1 MASLRGFRMAGLVSI
16 VPVAGFVALQACS
29 TSVVDLMGN
38 GGDTRDATTV
48 SDGALS
54 CATPNADCPCG
65 TPGESV
71 ECGKVFRQSA
81 DYISCSMGKRT
92 CGTDGKWGTCVGDTI
107 ATRNVPG
114 EILGTKANNGVIET
128 KGLGASESCAVANPC
143 DPACSNFID
152 TPTGLDGGAEA
163 GFQVVDGAVVPN
175 STTTTCPAGTL
186 FCFLPTCAAGAT
198 TSIQGVVYDPA
209 GRNPLSNV
217 TVFVPT
223 TTDPLPPIPVG
234 PVADAC
240 GGVPNVTAMAT
251 AVTDVNGKFEIK
263 NLPVGVDVP
272 LVIQIGK
279 WRRQFTIAKASVT
292 QCVANDFTTATANVD
307 STVGGVTKSVK
318 LPLFRLPST
327 QAEGN
332 IPQMAISQ
340 GGSDPMPCL
349 FSKIGLAYSEFTTNA
364 EAGRMHVFEGQ
375 NSNGDPWGKVR
386 GATAPAASASLW
398 NSLTNLK
405 KYDIVLT
412 SCEGAPNDGTKPATA
427 KNAVRD
433 YVNAGGRFYATHWHE
448 TWFHNNPQAD
458 WKGVANWTG
467 KDRGDNDTG
476 QFSVVTSFARGVA
489 FRDWLAARG
498 ALDIAPAVDKITLGE
513 WREDMYE
520 PLGNTKSFIE
530 SPAGT
535 LNWAGNVRQTT
546 KFITFDAPIANS
558 PATQYGRAVLSDIHV
573 SPGDNASNVPDSCTK
588 KAPIPCT
595 TAPECTPFGGNS
607 CSGGVC
613 YDAGGGKMSATAVL
627 PCTDDAQCGSPL
639 QCINGR
645 CLNGMTAQEK
655 ALEYL
660 FFDLGAC
667 VTSAPAPTPKTT
679 YSDAVFVRDYVAT
692 CPAQK
697 QPRWAYFDY
706 QGNFPGAIANDPSGT
721 SMELR
726 FVTAVDQAALNAA
739 SKPATAMWTVKGKQ
753 TVSTWT
759 GVDVAPLLPGGASQ
773 SYLRVFIDL
782 KASTDRQSAPALTG
796 WRQGYTCVDAE

>member
-29 TSVVDLMGN
+29 TSVDLMGN

-128 KGLGASESCAVANPC
+128 KGLGGSESCAVANPC

-292 QCVANDFTTATANVD
+292 QCVANDFTGAKANVD

-332 IPQMAISQ
+332 IPQMGISL
-340 GGSDPMPCL
+340 GGSDPFLCL
-349 FSKIGLAYSEFTTNA
+349 FPKIGMNYSEFTDKSGD
-364 EAGRMHVFEGQ
+364 GRMHVYRGFDSSGKAWGQ
-375 NSNGDPWGKVR
+375 LR
-386 GATAPAASASLW
+386 GANPPSASTDLW
-398 NSLTNLK
+398 NSTTNLK

-412 SCEGAPNDGTKPATA
+412 SCEGAANDANKPATA

-433 YVNAGGRFYATHWHE
+433 YVNAGGRFYATHWHQ
-448 TWFHNNPQAD
+448 TWFQNNPQPD
-458 WKGVANWTG
+458 FQKVAAWTG
-467 KDRGDNDTG
+467 ADRPDNTSDPFT
-476 QFSVVTSFARGVA
+476 VVTSFARGLA
-489 FRDWLAARG
+489 FREWLNARG
-498 ALDIAPAVDKITLGE
+498 ALDAPASSNKITLGE
-513 WREDMYE
+513 WREDAYE
-520 PLGNTKSFIE
+520 PLGDTKSFIE
-530 SPAGT
+530 SPVGT
-535 LNWAGNVRQTT
+535 TNWVGNKRQST
-546 KFITFDAPIANS
+546 KFFTFDAPIAS
-558 PATQYGRAVLSDIHV
+558 APASQFGRAVLSDIHV

-607 CSGGVC
+607 CSGGIC
-613 YDAGGGKMSATAVL
+613 YNGVTKLSATGVL
-627 PCTDDAQCGSPL
+627 PCTTDAQCGGSL

-679 YSDAVFVRDYVAT
+679 YSDAVFVRDYIAT

-706 QGNFPGAIANDPSGT
+706 QGNFPGAIANDPTGT